1 MKRIPLR
8 IFVIVLLTG
17 LIGVGGMM
25 VLKYNIDMLSNTY
38 HKIIDEHAVNED
50 YMKSITAS
58 LYQHQAQVMNHIL
71 ADSEDMYVKYETK
84 EEELRDKIEEELSE
98 FGAHMQID
106 ERARLYH
113 KVYSNYYSYL
123 RNVDIVL
130 GLSRSGDK
138 NMATYYVNTS
148 MVKFLENVDRDL
160 EELDGLTIQE
170 MNNAKRYMN
179 GLITVSRASEMICI
193 ACILVAVVICL
204 FFCFKLTT
212 KLENARKEADA
223 ANQSK
228 SLFLAKMSHE
238 IRTPINAII
247 GMNEMI
253 LREEDREEIL
263 DYAMDVKRSAY
274 TLLSTIND
282 ILDLSKIESG
292 KMELVLVE
300 YDFSTLLY
308 DIVNMI
314 SMKAKD
320 KGLEVVLSLDEQLP
334 SRLYGDDVR
343 LRQILINLLNNAV
356 KYTEEGSVTLSVHGQ
371 IQDSKVKL
379 LFEVQ
384 DTGIGIKKEDLTKLF
399 AEFERIEE
407 KRNRNVEGTGLGMS
421 IATQLLSLMDSHL
434 QVESV
439 YGEGSRFYFS
449 VEQEIVDKEPIG
461 DIKERIRE
469 QVVEYNYD
477 VNFIA
482 PDVRLLV
489 VDDNMVNRKVLVNL
503 LKEQKIQIDEAA
515 GGYECLEMITKKHY
529 DLIFLDHMMPELDGL
544 ETIKRILKLPENLC
558 RDVPVIALTANA
570 LSGAKEMYIS
580 NGFTDYLPK
589 PFQPDKLEE
598 MLLEYLPKDK
608 IIAMDSSERQ
618 VKKKYNPISD
628 FSEQGFPAIDGMDWK
643 AAALVQQDAESLKNT
658 IEIFLQ
664 LLLVDA
670 DALEGYYEQIVR
682 CKNSLDYSQDEIEEA
697 WKQYRVKVH
706 AMKSSA
712 ALIGAVSLSG
722 VAHMLEELAG
732 EHQYE
737 QVCMVTPVFLQQW
750 RSYDKR
756 LYCFA
761 PQKDDEEKVPFD
773 ASVFMELLPQLDE
786 ALEDMDVDTADDIVD
801 KLKKYELTDEI
812 ELLMDKLAT
821 AVMNLDAQ
829 EEQEVAKQIM
839 ERIKPFTNSY

>member
-17 LIGVGGMM
+17 LIGVAGMM

-38 HKIIDEHAVNED
+38 HEIIDEHAVNQD
-50 YMKSITAS
+50 YMKSIVAS

-71 ADSEDMYVKYETK
+71 ADSEDMYDKYENK
-84 EEELRDKIEEELSE
+84 EKKLRDKIGKELSE
-98 FGAHMQID
+98 FSTHMQTD

-130 GLSRSGDK
+130 SLSRSGDK

-148 MVKFLENVDRDL
+148 MVGFLENVDSDL
-160 EELDGLTIQE
+160 AELDGLTVQE
-170 MNNAKRYMN
+170 MNNAKEYMAS
-179 GLITVSRASEMICI
+179 LITVSRASEMSCI
-193 ACILVAVVICL
+193 VCILVAVVICL
-204 FFCFKLTT
+204 TYCFKLTT

-253 LREEDREEIL
+253 LREEDREDIL
-263 DYAMDVKRSAY
+263 DYGMDVKRSAY

-300 YDFSTLLY
+300 YDVSSLLH

-320 KGLEVVLSLDEQLP
+320 KGLEVILSLDEQLP
-334 SRLYGDDVR
+334 SKLYGDDVR

-356 KYTEEGSVTLSVHGQ
+356 KYTDEGSVTLSVHGQ
-371 IQDSKVKL
+371 IHDSKVEL
-379 LFEVQ
+379 LFEVK
-384 DTGIGIKKEDLTKLF
+384 DTGIGIRKEDLKKLF
-399 AEFERIEE
+399 AEFERIDE

-421 IATQLLSLMDSHL
+421 IATQLLSLMDSQL
-434 QVESV
+434 QVDSV

-449 VEQEIVDKEPIG
+449 VEQDIVDEEPIG
-461 DIKERIRE
+461 NIEERIRK
-469 QVVEYNYD
+469 QAVEYNYN
-477 VNFIA
+477 VSFIA
-482 PDVRLLV
+482 PDVHLLV

-515 GGYECLEMITKKHY
+515 GGYECLEMITKQHY
-529 DLIFLDHMMPELDGL
+529 DLIFLDHMMPELDGV
-544 ETIKRILKLPENLC
+544 ETIKRMLSLPENLC
-558 RDVPVIALTANA
+558 KDVPVIALTANA
-570 LSGAKEMYIS
+570 LSGAKEMYLSI
-580 NGFTDYLPK
+580 GFTDYLPK

-598 MLLEYLPKDK
+598 MLLTYIPKDK
-608 IIAMDSSERQ
+608 IVAVDPSEHKS
-618 VKKKYNPISD
+618 KKKRSTITD
-628 FSEQGFPAIDGMDWK
+628 FSEQGFPSIDGMDWK
-643 AAALVQQDAESLKNT
+643 AAAIVQPDADALKNT
-658 IEIFLQ
+658 IELFLQ
-664 LLLVDA
+664 LIHVDA
-670 DALEGYYEQIVR
+670 DALEGYYEQIIS
-682 CKNSLDYSQDEIEEA
+682 CQNSLGQCSESEKDEA

-712 ALIGAVSLSG
+712 ALIGAVALSG
-722 VAHMLEELAG
+722 VARMLEELAK
-732 EHQYE
+732 EQQYE
-737 QVCMVTPVFLQQW
+737 SVCAITPVFLQQW
-750 RSYDKR
+750 KSYEQR
-756 LYCFA
+756 LSCFA
-761 PQKDDEEKVPFD
+761 PQKDEQEKQSFD
-773 ASVFMELLPQLDE
+773 VGVFVELLPQLDA
-786 ALEDMDVDTADDIVD
+786 ALEDMDVDTADAIVE
-801 KLKKYELTDEI
+801 KLKSYELPDEVKPLV
-812 ELLMDKLAT
+812 EQLAA
-821 AVMNLDAQ
+821 AVMNLDAI
-829 EEQEVAKQIM
+829 EEQAASKQIL
-839 ERIKPFTNSY
+839 EIVKRAI